1 MDEPATTA
9 SSLLHDDRKPLGRD
23 RAPASP
29 DLSPIIS
36 HATLTELTGTNTVIP
51 PTNPIVSAFLL
62 PHQYLV
68 FVFPVTLVLGSL
80 FGFIGGNRPSY
91 FSNKRNIL
99 NVLFVKNGWGWTSL
113 VFLIYVAVVFG
124 KAFFTQQERQ
134 GTTASQ
140 QVNHTRTMNIQK
152 PQEQGTL
159 ESSTTNGDSTA
170 TASTS
175 ETGVRTR
182 TRSSPQQHDEHLQ
195 SMVGTNMPAPGTNAS
210 ARVPSDVIIKAL
222 VRWGLASLYWWLISQ
237 WFFGPGLFDRVFVL
251 TGGSCSVDGH
261 WSQYHCRN
269 QGGLWSG
276 GVDISGHMFLLTHA
290 WLFLMEELSMF
301 LNVPEAW
308 TALQNRSGARY
319 AVWSVVALC
328 GLWWW
333 MLLMTSVYYHH
344 MAEKLTGLF
353 FGVLF
358 WFCTYVTTYKM
369 SSFPSMPDQAAVL

>member
-1 MDEPATTA
+1 MDEPVTTA
-9 SSLLHDDRKPLGRD
+9 SLLHDDRRPLERD
-23 RAPASP
+23 RAPATP

-36 HATLTELTGTNTVIP
+36 HATLAELTNTNTTVIP

-68 FVFPVTLVLGSL
+68 FLFPATLILGSV
-80 FGFIGGNRPSY
+80 FGSIGGDRPSY

-99 NVLFVKNGWGWTSL
+99 NVLFVKNGWGWTSF
-113 VFLIYVAVVFG
+113 VFLIYLAVVFG
-124 KAFFTQQERQ
+124 KAFFAQQDRE

-140 QVNHTRTMNIQK
+140 QADNTHTMNVQR
-152 PQEQGTL
+152 PQGQGTL
-159 ESSTTNGDSTA
+159 KSSSTA

-175 ETGVRTR
+175 EASTRTR
-182 TRSSPQQHDEHLQ
+182 TRSSHQQQDEQLQ
-195 SMVGTNMPAPGTNAS
+195 SMVGTNMPAPGTTAS
-210 ARVPSDVIIKAL
+210 AKVPSDVIVKAL
-222 VRWGLASLYWWLISQ
+222 VRWGLATLYWWLISQ
-237 WFFGPGLFDRVFVL
+237 WFFGPGLFDRLFVL

-261 WSQYHCRN
+261 WSQYHCRK

-319 AVWSVVALC
+319 AIWSVVALC

-344 MAEKLTGLF
+344 LAEKLTGLF
-353 FGVLF
+353 FGILF
-358 WFCTYVTTYKM
+358 WFCSYVTAYKM